1 MEEKLNE
8 IMQQMNVLTEKVSKL
23 ETNSISK
30 DVLIEEIKP
39 LSNEISA
46 MKNEMISKNDIKIK
60 LRTITGK
67 YIDIYVKKSDKINEV
82 KTKIKEKENISE
94 NDQYIFLDENLLNDN
109 STISECNIKESSNL
123 YLMK

>member
-67 YIDIYVKKSDKINEV
+67 YIDIYVKKQIR
-82 KTKIKEKENISE
+82 
-94 NDQYIFLDENLLNDN
+94 LMNL
-109 STISECNIKESSNL
+109 KQ
-123 YLMK
+123 K